1 MEFDKE
7 SNEQIIASEAFVP
20 HLSGDYVARYKAL
33 VNKLANLLPANR
45 VSFIRKEIAAM
56 KDKEESLNRLKY
68 VAALSVLVDLSQQG
82 WIFDIEDGN
91 LVLKMETDNVDDK
104 KMLRYRLSAERN
116 AQFKTD
122 SVASFIRRM
131 EADKKYKDRI
141 VSIKS
146 LIGDPQFLLN
156 KIKNHERVCD
166 PYIQLV
172 TSDRDEYT
180 GYKLS
185 DIWRYI
191 RYTWSIPYK
200 SMPGRNLFYLVRD
213 RLQPCHPIIGIFALG
228 NSVLN
233 LTVRDDD
240 IGWTVEAIKKNMGRR
255 MEINY
260 CNQALSET
268 DGKTVKV
275 KITKPIE
282 SKEEYDKRISEYA
295 DKIYPLLLKNIA
307 AAIDDL
313 YVKDLGYHRQT
324 RYPKQEQ
331 VDQLLK
337 IAAEYAEKSI
347 NNKNNEVSPDWE
359 AEAQTNLFKRKRAS
373 ELAKLLSTRII
384 FNKAA
389 ENIAI

>member
-172 TSDRDEYT
+172 T
-180 GYKLS
+180 
-185 DIWRYI
+185 
-191 RYTWSIPYK
+191 
-200 SMPGRNLFYLVRD
+200 
-213 RLQPCHPIIGIFALG
+213 
-228 NSVLN
+228 
-233 LTVRDDD
+233 
-240 IGWTVEAIKKNMGRR
+240 
-255 MEINY
+255 
-260 CNQALSET
+260 
-268 DGKTVKV
+268 
-275 KITKPIE
+275 
-282 SKEEYDKRISEYA
+282 
-295 DKIYPLLLKNIA
+295 
-307 AAIDDL
+307 
-313 YVKDLGYHRQT
+313 
-324 RYPKQEQ
+324 
-331 VDQLLK
+331 
-337 IAAEYAEKSI
+337 
-347 NNKNNEVSPDWE
+347 
-359 AEAQTNLFKRKRAS
+359 
-373 ELAKLLSTRII
+373 
-384 FNKAA
+384 
-389 ENIAI
+389 